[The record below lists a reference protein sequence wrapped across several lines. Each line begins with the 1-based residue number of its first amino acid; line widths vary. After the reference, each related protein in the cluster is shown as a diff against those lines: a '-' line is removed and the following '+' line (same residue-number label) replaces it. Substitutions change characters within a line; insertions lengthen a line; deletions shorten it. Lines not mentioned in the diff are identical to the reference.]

1 VPSAVKRLVGWGM
14 AIVSL
19 IIIVVGLLP
28 VSEEADPDQRR
39 LELSQRI
46 ACPWCD
52 GQSLAESDSQV
63 AQDLVVILREKIE
76 AGWTDAQIYDY
87 FASSYGEQVL
97 LDPPLSGWGVA
108 LWALPA
114 AALVVGGAVIWR
126 RQRT

>member
-63 AQDLVVILREKIE
+63 GLRERYEDEIRQLQGDDE
-76 AGWTDAQIYDY
+76 ADDSPEVISGKW
-87 FASSYGEQVL
+87 L
-97 LDPPLSGWGVA
+97 LGI
-108 LWALPA
+108 
-114 AALVVGGAVIWR
+114 GGAVIWR